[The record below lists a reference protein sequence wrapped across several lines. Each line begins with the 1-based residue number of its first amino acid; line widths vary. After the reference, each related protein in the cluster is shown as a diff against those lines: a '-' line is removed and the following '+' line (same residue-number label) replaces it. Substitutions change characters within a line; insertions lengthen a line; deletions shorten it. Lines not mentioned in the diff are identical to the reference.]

1 MISRNS
7 VGRKLGKE
15 EKWTAL
21 EAFAS
26 FSAFVSDE
34 QYNLGKTG
42 KFSGP
47 QHISKKQLPHR
58 AIVSIKCVMVQ
69 GA

>member
-1 MISRNS
+1 M
-7 VGRKLGKE
+7 GRKLGKE
-15 EKWTAL
+15 ETWRTL

-26 FSAFVSDE
+26 FTAFVSDE
-34 QYNLGKTG
+34 QYNLGKIG

-58 AIVSIKCVMVQ
+58 AFVSVRCVMVQ